1 MVVGGLDKKV
11 VGLWVAATV
20 YKSRHRLAR
29 MGDVE
34 AGFSESSVPSKRN
47 FYG

>member
-1 MVVGGLDKKV
+1 MEK
-11 VGLWVAATV
+11 WVAATV

-29 MGDVE
+29 MGAGVE